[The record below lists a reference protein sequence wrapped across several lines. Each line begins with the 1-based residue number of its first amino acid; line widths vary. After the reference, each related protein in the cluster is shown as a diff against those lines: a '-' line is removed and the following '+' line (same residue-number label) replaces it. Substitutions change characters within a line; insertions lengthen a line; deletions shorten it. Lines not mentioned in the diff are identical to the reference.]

1 MRGSYTN
8 SICLVPVTTGEIN
21 RIIDQFKNFHSGWYN
36 IKPSIIKQTFST
48 MLEPLCYIVNM
59 SFSKGRVPNQ
69 LNIAKVTP
77 VFKNGDP
84 SLIHNYRTISVLP
97 VFSKIYERMMNNKLM
112 DYVTKNN
119 ILSKYQFW
127 FRKGYSTDMVL
138 TILIDKITNA
148 MDKGEHII
156 GVQPLCAARYDIWC
170 RDLDTDQT
178 STEQTCG
185 RTDQNGKKYAQ
196 HHIQG

>member
-8 SICLVPVTTGEIN
+8 SIFLVPVTTVEIN
-21 RIIDQFKNFHSGWYN
+21 GIIDQFTNFRSGWGN

-48 MLEPLCYIVNM
+48 MLEPLCYIINM

-69 LNIAKVTP
+69 LKIAKATP

-84 SLIHNYRTISVLP
+84 SLIHYSRPISVLP
-97 VFSKIYERMMNNKLM
+97 VFSKIYERLMNNILL
-112 DYVTKNN
+112 DHVTKNN
-119 ILSKYQFW
+119 ILSKYHLG

-148 MDKGEHII
+148 MDTGEHIT
-156 GVQPLCAARYDIWC
+156 GAARYDIMVQ
-170 RDLDTDQT
+170 RP
-178 STEQTCG
+178 G
-185 RTDQNGKKYAQ
+185 
-196 HHIQG
+196 H